1 MSFELEP
8 TRNFGS
14 GMAALRATFSSVRD
28 RVEAV
33 GASKRSERAK
43 KIHMTPGKFKSLQ
56 QFFYFQL
63 FQTLFDHKPVAIV
76 IWGHCTS
83 SVHFCKGFGQERV
96 TLIDYKVAAATM

>member
-43 KIHMTPGKFKSLQ
+43 KIHMTPGKFKSLK
-56 QFFYFQL
+56 QL
-63 FQTLFDHKPVAIV
+63 FVSNCSKLYLTVNLLP
-76 IWGHCTS
+76 
-83 SVHFCKGFGQERV
+83 
-96 TLIDYKVAAATM
+96 